1 MEWSA
6 LDTGCA
12 SVECASVIQD
22 TEENIVAALSKTVDN
37 QTTEEAWNVN
47 RLILN
52 NFYEH
57 KKSFFIDPRFYIWN
71 SFMQMFSRLGQTRSK
86 MFLQQEVRNNNNN
99 KKKIPKKCNI
109 FF

>member
-22 TEENIVAALSKTVDN
+22 TEENIVAALAKIVDN
-37 QTTEEAWNVN
+37 QTTEEAWNVT

-52 NFYEH
+52 NLLC
-57 KKSFFIDPRFYIWN
+57 I
-71 SFMQMFSRLGQTRSK
+71 
-86 MFLQQEVRNNNNN
+86 
-99 KKKIPKKCNI
+99 
-109 FF
+109 

>member
-22 TEENIVAALSKTVDN
+22 TEENIVAALAKIVDN

-57 KKSFFIDPRFYIWN
+57 KKIFLYRPKILHLEQLHANVQQIGTIQKKDV
-71 SFMQMFSRLGQTRSK
+71 LAARS
-86 MFLQQEVRNNNNN
+86 
-99 KKKIPKKCNI
+99 
-109 FF
+109 